1 MPESSLKTRSIG
13 AALDAVTSV
22 SCVAYWVGIWS
33 LFDAFKVDKVISG
46 VIASV
51 LIFILAISTSE
62 QWLEK
67 RSATWHPVAT
77 NVSAWLWTCLLAVLS
92 LLVWRFAWFFVD
104 ENAFDEELLQ
114 DNDEL
119 LKEHA
124 QLLEDAKLHQGSPGW
139 SQMSSV
145 HAVVIAV
152 VGAGIL
158 IATGRFRSCS
168 HASPIGIVADVSA
181 SESRVVQGCFAQPA
195 FSGEKI
201 TDVLLDFVLTV
212 PVVLVW
218 AGVWMLNDNA
228 KVPPLSS
235 AIVCCGVVALCAI
248 GNIDE
253 FLRNAFAGRS
263 LMVHH
268 VGDIVF
274 TSFLTLL
281 VVGVWRGIWEVID
294 HNLHLAK
301 HPHLAVGIALAGATG
316 LTLLQRHR
324 SACFPPVDFSVDDG
338 DHFAT
343 VGHTEPESLLSEAHH
358 SEKTLAAADTVTYNA
373 T

>member
-1 MPESSLKTRSIG
+1 MAESSLKTRSVG
-13 AALDAVTSV
+13 AALDAVTSI
-22 SCVAYWVGIWS
+22 SCVAYWVGVWS

-51 LIFILAISTSE
+51 IIFILAVSASE
-62 QWLEK
+62 QWLDK

-77 NVSAWLWTCLLAVLS
+77 NVSAWFWTGLLAVLS

-104 ENAFDEELLQ
+104 ENAFDEDLLQ

-124 QLLEDAKLHQGSPGW
+124 QLLKEHYELHQGSPGW
-139 SQMSSV
+139 SQMSSI

-168 HASPIGIVADVSA
+168 HACPIGIVADVTA

-201 TDVLLDFVLTV
+201 TDVLLDFVLTI

-228 KVPPLSS
+228 NVHPLGS
-235 AIVCCGVVALCAI
+235 AIVCCSVVALSAI

-253 FLRNAFAGRS
+253 FLRNAFAGQS
-263 LMVHH
+263 LLVHH

-301 HPHLAVGIALAGATG
+301 HPLWAAGIALAGATG

-358 SEKTLAAADTVTYNA
+358 TEKFAAEKGAYDA